1 MRGLT
6 GKVIAVNILNN
17 NGCFRAD
24 GESGRAWGEV
34 FLTVDRWM
42 GEIKNMSY
50 QCSSDMMDYLSSM
63 MALLMNLDSERKKF
77 MIWSMILQ
85 CLLILMLSYVTLF
98 LL

>member
-1 MRGLT
+1 MVVFVLM
-6 GKVIAVNILNN
+6 
-17 NGCFRAD
+17 
-24 GESGRAWGEV
+24 GEWQGVGEV
-34 FLTVDRWM
+34 FLAVGRWM

-85 CLLILMLSYVTLF
+85 CLLILMLS
-98 LL
+98 